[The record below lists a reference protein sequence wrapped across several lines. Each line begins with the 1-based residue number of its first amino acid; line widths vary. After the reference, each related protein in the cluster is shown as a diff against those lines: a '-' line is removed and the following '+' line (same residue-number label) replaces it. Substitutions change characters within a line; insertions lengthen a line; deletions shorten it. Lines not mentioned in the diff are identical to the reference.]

1 MAERRVLAVT
11 GASSGIGRALARQA
25 ARAGFAV
32 VAIARRAERL
42 AQLEADI
49 VAAGGA
55 CAILAMDVRDARA
68 PAAILAA
75 ALQRFGRLD
84 VLVHNAGMGA
94 PGTLLAQTDAAI
106 EAQWQTHVAAPI
118 RITREALP
126 ALRASRGQI
135 FLVGSGLARVP
146 APGYGAYCAA
156 KAAVRAAATQLR
168 RELRADGIAVTY
180 VDPGIADTEFAE
192 VSGTPRI
199 SPASFAVPA
208 ERVASHIL
216 RAIAS
221 RPARVNAVPWQT
233 AAVTLGE
240 WFPRL
245 ADLAMPAPP
254 ATLPEPASASSTPEP
269 ATPAPANDLELAL
282 APVARRMERVNLPLA
297 FVAEL
302 LQPGTELQLSEV
314 AMRWAGMPNKNERAA
329 MAEVLE
335 TLAGAGFLAR
345 AGEER
350 WRVLRAPGQAALELF
365 DADRR
370 EEQHRGD

>member
-68 PAAILAA
+68 PTAILAA
-75 ALQRFGRLD
+75 ALRRFGRLD

-135 FLVGSGLARVP
+135 FLVGSGLA
-146 APGYGAYCAA
+146 

-180 VDPGIADTEFAE
+180 VDPGI
-192 VSGTPRI
+192 
-199 SPASFAVPA
+199 SPASFAVPP
-208 ERVASHIL
+208 ERVASRIL
-216 RAIAS
+216 RAVAS
-221 RPARVNAVPWQT
+221 RPARLNAVPWQT
-233 AAVTLGE
+233 VAVTLGE

-245 ADLAMPAPP
+245 ADLVMPAPP
-254 ATLPEPASASSTPEP
+254 ATLPATAPVPPAPEP
-269 ATPAPANDLELAL
+269 AAPAPANDLELAL
-282 APVARRMERVNLPLA
+282 APVARRMERVKLPLA
-297 FVAEL
+297 FVAAL
-302 LQPGTELQLSEV
+302 LQPETELQLSEV

-370 EEQHRGD
+370 EEEHRGD

>member
-68 PAAILAA
+68 PTAILAA
-75 ALQRFGRLD
+75 ALRRFGRLD

-126 ALRASRGQI
+126 ALCASRGQI
-135 FLVGSGLARVP
+135 FLVGSGL
-146 APGYGAYCAA
+146 A

-208 ERVASHIL
+208 ERVASRIL
-216 RAIAS
+216 RAVAS
-221 RPARVNAVPWQT
+221 RPACLNAVPWQT

-254 ATLPEPASASSTPEP
+254 ATLPATAPAPPAPEP
-269 ATPAPANDLELAL
+269 AAPAPANDLELAL
-282 APVARRMERVNLPLA
+282 APVARRMERVKLPLA

-302 LQPGTELQLSEV
+302 LQPETELQLSEV

-370 EEQHRGD
+370 EEEHRGD